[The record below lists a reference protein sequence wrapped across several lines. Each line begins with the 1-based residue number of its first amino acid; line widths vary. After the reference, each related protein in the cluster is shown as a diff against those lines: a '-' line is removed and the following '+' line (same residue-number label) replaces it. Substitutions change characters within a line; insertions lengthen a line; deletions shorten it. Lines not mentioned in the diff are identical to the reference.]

1 MQFFV
6 TYFPSFQQSMP
17 RGPAFSL
24 RDSSPEFKDSVVFST
39 LVDRALSLRDS
50 SSDIKKFRLRCSCC
64 SNDLALINAWIQ
76 TDIERNVVE
85 LDLRVDT
92 ILDDYRRFELPQCM
106 FTCKTLVALKVS
118 SNCKRSSCVRVFPQ
132 CQEILSQNWISWQW
146 LHGKDFLFYV
156 RIISVHFII
165 LWCRNANFR
174 IQFYWVTYAIWLIL
188 YYCLFWL

>member
-1 MQFFV
+1 
-6 TYFPSFQQSMP
+6 MP

-39 LVDRALSLRDS
+39 FVDRALSLRDS

-118 SNCKRSSCVRVFPQ
+118 SNCITYDPPASGCFLNVKKLYLRTEYPDNDSM
-132 CQEILSQNWISWQW
+132 
-146 LHGKDFLFYV
+146 GKIFC
-156 RIISVHFII
+156 S
-165 LWCRNANFR
+165 
-174 IQFYWVTYAIWLIL
+174 T
-188 YYCLFWL
+188 